1 LYAETESPSFSIKYI
16 IEEDVIDKSEDFQLR
31 TFAKIEFEETLR
43 INSPTSSTF
52 IFKIAGELKGTLD
65 FGNNLFSLLEGSGT
79 NVSEKVTL
87 GPYDNLEELFEEDL
101 PITFKFNLGFELD
114 EMNYHFEVLL
124 NEEDIIAAEDDEKD
138 FSIEQ
143 DLLNSNNEKIG
154 TIRYVLNSSEG
165 IEKFILYDLEG
176 NLVE

>member
-1 LYAETESPSFSIKYI
+1 
-16 IEEDVIDKSEDFQLR
+16 
-31 TFAKIEFEETLR
+31 
-43 INSPTSSTF
+43 
-52 IFKIAGELKGTLD
+52 
-65 FGNNLFSLLEGSGT
+65 
-79 NVSEKVTL
+79 
-87 GPYDNLEELFEEDL
+87 
-101 PITFKFNLGFELD
+101 LGFELD